1 MLIGDV
7 KLELERTLSDQM
19 NAQDS
24 LVKLETIIAN
34 LEQDKKKL
42 QADLKKVHI
51 KLLLVVGVFLNC
63 NLNYW
68 KYFRRR
74 KKNRHFKT
82 SAQTNRMISHPCVKN
97 CCMLNKHVWILNR
110 TKLL

>member
-51 KLLLVVGVFLNC
+51 KLLLVVGVF
-63 NLNYW
+63 
-68 KYFRRR
+68 
-74 KKNRHFKT
+74 
-82 SAQTNRMISHPCVKN
+82 
-97 CCMLNKHVWILNR
+97 
-110 TKLL
+110 